1 MSCHV
6 LSVKMFLRQTS
17 EHIQAAEGTFMAHAF
32 LGAFRALF
40 SYNLFLFWIKTD
52 DLFISLYANLCSR
65 FKGTIHPFPLAFLC
79 KEEYD
84 TKTLRPQILTT

>member
-17 EHIQAAEGTFMAHAF
+17 EHIQAAEGTFMAHAI

-40 SYNLFLFWIKTD
+40 SYNLFLFWIKT
-52 DLFISLYANLCSR
+52 R
-65 FKGTIHPFPLAFLC
+65 
-79 KEEYD
+79 
-84 TKTLRPQILTT
+84 